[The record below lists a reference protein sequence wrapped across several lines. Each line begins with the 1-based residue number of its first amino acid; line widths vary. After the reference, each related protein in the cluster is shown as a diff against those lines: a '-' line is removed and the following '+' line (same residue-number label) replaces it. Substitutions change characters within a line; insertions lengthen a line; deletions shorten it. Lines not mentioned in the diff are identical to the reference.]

1 MATGGASIAAQ
12 PGRNFLLYIGNGSSP
27 ETYTLVSG
35 MRTNDL
41 TINGNPVDITN
52 KSSAGWQELLPGAGV
67 RSCDISA
74 QGIFDSNVLG
84 SHSAMEAAALAGGNV
99 LPFKMQSAAGDA
111 FIGYWAVA
119 TYKRTGPYDN
129 AETFDV
135 TLKSHGPILH
145 IGG

>member
-1 MATGGASIAAQ
+1 MADGGASIQAQ
-12 PGRNFLLYIGNGSSP
+12 AGRSFQLWIGNGASP
-27 ETYTLVSG
+27 EVYTLVSG
-35 MRTNDL
+35 LRTNDI

-52 KSSAGWQELLPGAGV
+52 KSSAGWQELLAGAGV
-67 RSCDISA
+67 RSCDLTA
-74 QGIFDSNVLG
+74 QGIFDKNVLG
-84 SHSAMEAAALAGGNV
+84 AHTTMEAAALAGGSL
-99 LPFKMQSAAGDA
+99 LPFKVLSAAGDA

-145 IGG
+145 I